1 MNTLQTLRAS
11 LSYAAWNKETITIG
25 GGLYFPDEIE
35 RAVYA
40 IDATDAVVAKL
51 ADVLLALEN
60 GGLKRPKEWEAS
72 LRRTL
77 NNWKEAQL

>member
-1 MNTLQTLRAS
+1 MSTLQTLRAS
-11 LSYAAWNKETITIG
+11 LSNAAWNKETTTIG
-25 GGLYFPDEIE
+25 GGLYSPDEIE

-40 IDATDAVVAKL
+40 IDATDAVVAML

-60 GGLKRPKEWEAS
+60 GGLKCPKEWEAS